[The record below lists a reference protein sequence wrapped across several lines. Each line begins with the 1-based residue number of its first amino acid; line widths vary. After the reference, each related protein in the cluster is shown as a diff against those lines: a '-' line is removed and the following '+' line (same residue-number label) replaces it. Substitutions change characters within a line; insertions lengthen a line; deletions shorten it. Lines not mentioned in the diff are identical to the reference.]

1 MCNFNHFIDCALLSR
16 YIFTKNMRFEDF
28 FFLHSSGCPK
38 KTFFFDIVRTFFVKK
53 EGFCFYFIK
62 FYVVFHTYF
71 TNISAYYAK

>member
-1 MCNFNHFIDCALLSR
+1 MKRTEPVHK
-16 YIFTKNMRFEDF
+16 KN
-28 FFLHSSGCPK
+28 
-38 KTFFFDIVRTFFVKK
+38 FFFDIVRTFFVKK